1 MTEKYKWFSCLSVI
15 LLVLFVTGSGYS
27 QSNNDLINRI
37 NRLEA
42 EMGDLHLHLF
52 SKNKSSLPI
61 PNTQNPSKQTV
72 ISQQEDPNSLSKADS
87 AVQTIVKLQQ
97 LESIVRSLKGGS
109 EELHNRIDKLVSDLD
124 RRLAVLETDYE
135 TARKKVSSVQNIY
148 NKKIAKQSD
157 SGAVVGAQQVGVLGY
172 LSDRNIKSIKGA
184 KPGTQLKLNN
194 TEGSGDN
201 SNLSSI
207 KSLLPE
213 GNTSTRY
220 KHAFHYLRKREFKNA
235 EIALQEFIDAH
246 PNDPLAGNA
255 MYWLGESY
263 YTRGMF
269 NKAAETFVFGYEKYP
284 KSSKTPDNL
293 LKLGFSLVRL
303 TRSEDACVVFAQL
316 LKKFPRIALST
327 KRRATLESK
336 RIGCKS

>member
-1 MTEKYKWFSCLSVI
+1 MTEKYKWFSCVSTFI
-15 LLVLFVTGSGYS
+15 LMLFVTGSGYS

-52 SKNKSSLPI
+52 SKNNSSPSI
-61 PNTQNPSKQTV
+61 SHKQNSSKQAI
-72 ISQQEDPNSLSKADS
+72 ISEQVKPNNLSEVDAT
-87 AVQTIVKLQQ
+87 VQTIVKLQQ

-109 EELHNRIDKLVSDLD
+109 EELHNRIDNLVSDLD
-124 RRLAVLETDYE
+124 RRLAVLEAGYQ
-135 TARKKVSSVQNIY
+135 TAS
-148 NKKIAKQSD
+148 KKIRKQRD
-157 SGAVVGAQQVGVLGY
+157 YGALAGTQRAGVLGY
-172 LSDRNIKSIKGA
+172 LSDRDIKSVKRA
-184 KPGTQLKLNN
+184 KPGTQLDLSN
-194 TEGSGDN
+194 TEGPREN
-201 SNLSSI
+201 SNLSTR

-213 GNTSTRY
+213 GDTSTRY

-263 YTRGMF
+263 YTRGLF
-269 NKAAETFVFGYEKYP
+269 GKAAETFVSGYEKYSR
-284 KSSKTPDNL
+284 SSKTPDNL
-293 LKLGFSLVRL
+293 LKLGFSLARL
-303 TRSEDACVVFAQL
+303 KRSEDACVAFAQL
-316 LKKFPRIALST
+316 LKEFPRVALST
-327 KRRATLESK
+327 KRRATIESK

>member
-1 MTEKYKWFSCLSVI
+1 MTEKYKWFSCVSTF
-15 LLVLFVTGSGYS
+15 LLILFVTGSGYS

-42 EMGDLHLHLF
+42 EMGDLHLLLF
-52 SKNKSSLPI
+52 SKNNSSPPI
-61 PNTQNPSKQTV
+61 SHKQNSSKQTI
-72 ISQQEDPNSLSKADS
+72 ISQQVKPNNLSEVDAT
-87 AVQTIVKLQQ
+87 VQTIVKLQQ

-109 EELHNRIDKLVSDLD
+109 EELHNRIDNLVSDLD
-124 RRLAVLETDYE
+124 RRLAILEAGYQ
-135 TARKKVSSVQNIY
+135 TARKKTLPVQKID
-148 NKKIAKQSD
+148 NKKIRKQRD
-157 SGAVVGAQQVGVLGY
+157 YGALAGTQRAGVLGY
-172 LSDRNIKSIKGA
+172 LSDRDIKSVKRA
-184 KPGTQLKLNN
+184 KPGTQLDLSN
-194 TEGSGDN
+194 TEDPREN
-201 SNLSSI
+201 SNLSSR

-213 GNTSTRY
+213 GDTSTRY

-263 YTRGMF
+263 YTRGLF
-269 NKAAETFVFGYEKYP
+269 GKAAETFVSGYEKYS

-303 TRSEDACVVFAQL
+303 KRSEDACVAFAQL
-316 LKKFPRIALST
+316 LKEFPRIALST
-327 KRRATLESK
+327 KRRATIESK

>member
-1 MTEKYKWFSCLSVI
+1 MTEKYKWFSCVLVF
-15 LLVLFVTGSGYS
+15 LLILFVTGSGYS

-52 SKNKSSLPI
+52 SKKKPSLPI
-61 PNTQNPSKQTV
+61 TYKQNSSKQTI
-72 ISQQEDPNSLSKADS
+72 ISQQVKPNSSSEADS

-109 EELHNRIDKLVSDLD
+109 EELQNRLDKLVSDLD
-124 RRLAVLETDYE
+124 QRLAVLETGYQ
-135 TARKKVSSVQNIY
+135 TASKKISPVQKID
-148 NKKIAKQSD
+148 NKKIGKQRNS
-157 SGAVVGAQQVGVLGY
+157 SSLEGAQQAGVLGY
-172 LSDRNIKSIKGA
+172 LSDKDIKNA
-184 KPGTQLKLNN
+184 KRAKLGGQLRLSN
-194 TEGSGDN
+194 TEGPGDT
-201 SNLSSI
+201 SKLSSR

-213 GNTSTRY
+213 GDTSTRY

-235 EIALQEFIDAH
+235 EVALQEFIDAH

-263 YTRGMF
+263 YTRGLF
-269 NKAAETFVFGYEKYP
+269 GKAAETFVSGYEKYSR
-284 KSSKTPDNL
+284 SSKTPDNL

-303 TRSEDACVVFAQL
+303 KRSEDACVAFAQL
-316 LKKFPRIALST
+316 LKEFPRIALST
-327 KRRATLESK
+327 KRRATIESK

>member
-15 LLVLFVTGSGYS
+15 LLILFVTGSGYS
-27 QSNNDLINRI
+27 QSNNDLINKI

-42 EMGDLHLHLF
+42 EMGDLHLYLF
-52 SKNKSSLPI
+52 SKNKSFLPA
-61 PNTQNPSKQTV
+61 PHTENSSKQTM
-72 ISQQEDPNSLSKADS
+72 ISKRVKPSSLSKADS

-124 RRLAVLETDYE
+124 RRLAVLEADYQ
-135 TARKKVSSVQNIY
+135 AAPKKISSIQKTN
-148 NKKIAKQSD
+148 NKKILTQPD
-157 SGAVVGAQQVGVLGY
+157 STTSAGAQQVGVLGY
-172 LSDRNIKSIKGA
+172 LSDRSINPA
-184 KPGTQLKLNN
+184 KPGTQLNRN
-194 TEGSGDN
+194 SIEGPGDN
-201 SNLSSI
+201 SKLNSI

-213 GNTSTRY
+213 GDIRTRY

-235 EIALQEFIDAH
+235 EIALQEFIGAH
-246 PNDPLAGNA
+246 PNDLLAGNA

-269 NKAAETFVFGYEKYP
+269 GKAAETFGLGYEKYS

-293 LKLGFSLVRL
+293 LKLGFSLLRL
-303 TRSEDACVVFAQL
+303 SRSEDACVAFAQL
-316 LKKFPRIALST
+316 LKEFPRIALST
-327 KRRATLESK
+327 KRRATVESK